1 MFSDIREELE
11 KMSDIDYKKFIENLT
26 PGAENILGV
35 RTPDLR
41 KISKKIKENENW
53 KEYILNENIVYYEE
67 MMLQGMLIGFIKDCE
82 EMVKYAERFI
92 PRINNW
98 AVCDNFCTN
107 LKIVKKNKEKIWKF
121 LEKYFLSRKEY
132 EVRFAV
138 VISLKYFIEEEYLD
152 KIFEKIDKLK
162 NSEYYV
168 QMGVAWAVAE
178 CFIKYNDKTLEY
190 LKNNRLDDF
199 TFNKTIQKICES
211 ERVDKEIKL
220 YLKNLRI

>member
-26 PGAENILGV
+26 PGVENILGV
-35 RTPDLR
+35 RTSDLR

-53 KEYILNENIVYYEE
+53 KEYILDENIVYYEE
-67 MMLQGMLIGFIKDCE
+67 VMLQGMLIGFIKDCE
-82 EMVKYAERFI
+82 EMVKYAELFI

-98 AVCDNFCTN
+98 AVCDNFCAN
-107 LKIVKKNKEKIWKF
+107 LKIVKKNKDKTWRF
-121 LEKYFLSRKEY
+121 LEKYFFSNQEY

-138 VISLKYFIEEEYLD
+138 IMSLKYFIEEEYLD
-152 KIFEKIDKLK
+152 KIFEKIDNLK

-168 QMGVAWAVAE
+168 QMGVAWTVAE
-178 CFIKYNDKTLEY
+178 CFIKYGDKTLEY
-190 LKNNRLDDF
+190 LKNNKLDDF
-199 TFNKTIQKICES
+199 TFNKAIQKICES

-220 YLKNLRI
+220 HLKKLKI